1 MPLTDYIMGNLRG
14 LAYFSNHNAPHYD
27 YRHRGESSSTMSS
40 QPAATME
47 LAPTATSQGSSHHGE
62 IMVHTDRYPGAAGP
76 DDAVDDRNSR
86 AAYDEALRRCFEY
99 PEDAEIVSMTVTDDV
114 RRLCTFVNNA
124 TFFLNIPRPDPGE
137 PRRHLLDWSDRH
149 PLSVIL
155 RVPGSLTADTS
166 NMTVMLSTTAQLPMK
181 HVEIVVNGDVTADGA
196 KRACFAARKLLD
208 GTDVLD
214 IGPVPLEARP
224 STVVVSIHGK
234 LTSLDRDGEL
244 YRLAGAPDSSA
255 EDTAATERSGTIADL
270 RRCSLPADASYLD
283 VAENLAGW
291 VLKRDANPVS
301 TGHPF
306 HFIVGGSFVVPEPSA
321 GEFRL
326 TSCGEE
332 QDLIKALE
340 KDVIRFATAMA
351 TDTPFGEITVSVE
364 AKESMSD
371 ADAAASADI

>member
-47 LAPTATSQGSSHHGE
+47 LATTATSQGSSHHGE

-76 DDAVDDRNSR
+76 
-86 AAYDEALRRCFEY
+86 
-99 PEDAEIVSMTVTDDV
+99 EDAEIVSMTMTDDV